1 MIIIIKMSA
10 IDTEN
15 TVNTSEENEDLITKS
30 MKDMKWQPQHT
41 KILIDWADKA
51 MCYRWLHTKCT
62 HKYTLANAWFTI
74 PVIIISTLTGV
85 GNFAQERFPEDIR
98 QVAVIT
104 IGGFNILAGIITTI
118 QQFLKITEQME
129 GHRISGI
136 HWGKFFRNIKVE
148 LAKSPEERIN
158 VGQMMKVCKEE
169 FDRLME
175 SSPDIDEEII
185 KRFKNEFKHSP
196 EFKKISKPEI
206 CDELISISK
215 FTFDDKDLALSKQD
229 VEKYRK
235 RKQIM
240 GNVTKINNFKKTF
253 VELQGREPSKAEVI
267 DHFDDFMNINQL
279 HEALNSIEKTGIE
292 MDVV

>member
-1 MIIIIKMSA
+1 M
-10 IDTEN
+10 
-15 TVNTSEENEDLITKS
+15 
-30 MKDMKWQPQHT
+30 
-41 KILIDWADKA
+41 
-51 MCYRWLHTKCT
+51 
-62 HKYTLANAWFTI
+62 
-74 PVIIISTLTGV
+74 
-85 GNFAQERFPEDIR
+85 
-98 QVAVIT
+98 
-104 IGGFNILAGIITTI
+104 
-118 QQFLKITEQME
+118 
-129 GHRISGI
+129 
-136 HWGKFFRNIKVE
+136 
-148 LAKSPEERIN
+148 
-158 VGQMMKVCKEE
+158 GQMMKVCKEE
-169 FDRLME
+169 FDRLGKC
-175 SSPDIDEEII
+175 PDEDEEII

-235 RKQIM
+235 RKQLM

-279 HEALNSIEKTGIE
+279 HEALDSIEKTGIE